1 MIPFKNLES
10 ELCRNYSRRSPA
22 KRYLLRNIPQVK
34 IDFNE
39 AAHKA
44 VIPIYQTDKKQKAPY
59 ATYDTAVENVSR

>member
-22 KRYLLRNIPQVK
+22 KRYLLRNIPPVK
-34 IDFNE
+34 IDFNK
-39 AAHKA
+39 AA
-44 VIPIYQTDKKQKAPY
+44 IPIYQTDKKQKTPY